1 MLDGAG
7 FALFLTGALLLN
19 LTPGPDMA
27 FTLASTARGGA
38 RNGVA
43 AALGV
48 GAGSLVWAAATASG
62 LAAMLAAYEHALTF
76 IRIIGGFYLLYLA
89 VKTITEGAPS
99 HQPEGTRGLVK
110 SFRTGVTT
118 NLFNP
123 KVGLF
128 FLAFLPGFANTG
140 ANIGSGDVAL
150 QIFLLGAVFSI
161 TGAIVLVIV
170 AMAAGLARARVA
182 GSDRVRRALK
192 GLSAAMFGGLGL
204 YLLTADDH

>member
-1 MLDGAG
+1 MLDGAS

-48 GAGSLVWAAATASG
+48 GAGSLLWAAATASG
-62 LAAMLAAYEHALTF
+62 LAAMLAAYEHAMTF
-76 IRIIGGFYLLYLA
+76 VRIIGGFYLLYLA
-89 VKTITEGAPS
+89 VKTITESAQS
-99 HQPEGTRGLVK
+99 HQPDGTRGLAK

-140 ANIGSGDVAL
+140 SGEVAL
-150 QIFLLGAVFSI
+150 QIFVLGAIFSI
-161 TGAIVLVIV
+161 TGAIVLVMV

-204 YLLTADDH
+204 YLLTADDY